1 MPAKHKKLPQP
12 CPKCGSLYGTVQ
24 VVFFNQMRKV
34 KNQIS
39 RYDAWNRRPK
49 PTHRRNGNHVGANAV
64 FRIGHYDSELY
75 KKTKKENNEF
85 FNFQSEETKKQKL
98 RTSQRRWCSFR
109 SEILSDIKFRAYDFI
124 SQTMNL
130 PLYDDVWDEVYNDG
144 WQMIQKKKL

>member
-1 MPAKHKKLPQP
+1 MPAKRKKLPQP

-24 VVFFNQMRKV
+24 MVFFNQRRKV
-34 KNQIS
+34 KKKIS

-49 PTHRRNGNHVGANAV
+49 PTHRWNGSYDNAV

-109 SEILSDIKFRAYDFI
+109 SYIFYDLKFGRLNNA

-130 PLYDDVWDEVYNDG
+130 PFYDEIWAEVYHDG
-144 WQMIQKKKL
+144 WKMIQKKKL